1 MKNNRNKPTFREWTK
16 DMSLVDQIKFYHD
29 VDVDN
34 CLCDPWQV
42 LADCAKNPKWLKE
55 FEVNLK
61 QALKERDYII

>member
-1 MKNNRNKPTFREWTK
+1 
-16 DMSLVDQIKFYHD
+16 MSLVDQIKFYHD